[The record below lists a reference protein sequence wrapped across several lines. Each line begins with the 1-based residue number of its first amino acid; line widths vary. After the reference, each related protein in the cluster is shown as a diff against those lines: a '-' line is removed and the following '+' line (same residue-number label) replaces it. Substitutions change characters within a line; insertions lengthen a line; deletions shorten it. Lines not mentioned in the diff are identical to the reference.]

1 MDLAMRELRRDSE
14 RRMNAYRF
22 QQTMKYFSRA
32 YLFMVSRRRNADR
45 DQLLL
50 NILLENFDVMLFVE
64 PTLSRES
71 YIYGHD
77 HDLNREFQIMMS
89 DLDELVKFFTMRPE
103 VYDAFMNKIEICDAF
118 SGDEPLDGIVA
129 F

>member
-1 MDLAMRELRRDSE
+1 
-14 RRMNAYRF
+14 MNAYRF